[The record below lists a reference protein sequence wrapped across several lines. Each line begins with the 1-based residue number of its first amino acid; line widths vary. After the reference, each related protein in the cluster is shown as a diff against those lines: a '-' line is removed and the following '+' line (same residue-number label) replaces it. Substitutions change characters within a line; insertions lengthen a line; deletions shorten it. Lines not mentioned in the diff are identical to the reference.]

1 MNVRLRQD
9 DAAAVDLLLDRAVS
23 ARGNGNGG
31 NGDGHAA
38 MFVST
43 THDGVATDRLAAVE
57 RVLHVLDAMPNSDP
71 SPDLLQ
77 RTLQRVD
84 AGDSATMRG
93 PTGPTLPDPAR
104 PMA

>member
-31 NGDGHAA
+31 NGDGA

-43 THDGVATDRLAAVE
+43 NHAGVATDRIAAVE
-57 RVLHVLDAMPNSDP
+57 RVLHVLDAMPNGDP

-77 RTLQRVD
+77 RTLQRVE
-84 AGDSATMRG
+84 AGSPGTMRG
-93 PTGPTLPDPAR
+93 PTGPILPDPAR

>member
-31 NGDGHAA
+31 NGDGNGA

-43 THDGVATDRLAAVE
+43 NHAGVATDRLAAVE
-57 RVLHVLDAMPNSDP
+57 RVLHVLDAMPNGDP

-77 RTLQRVD
+77 RTLQRID
-84 AGDSATMRG
+84 AGVSSPMRG
-93 PTGPTLPDPAR
+93 QTGPIVVDPAR